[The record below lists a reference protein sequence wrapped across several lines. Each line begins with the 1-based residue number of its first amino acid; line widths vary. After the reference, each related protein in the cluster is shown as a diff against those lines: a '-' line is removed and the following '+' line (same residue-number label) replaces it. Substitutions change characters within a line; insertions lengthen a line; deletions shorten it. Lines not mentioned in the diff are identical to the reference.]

1 MLLLSTLSIIT
12 DPPSFTDI
20 SPVEIVVC
28 HMPKTTTVL
37 VVFFYINLYSKE
49 IPSKIRLYSSLSV
62 GIILITTG
70 LSLSALSLD
79 ASPIK

>member
-20 SPVEIVVC
+20 SHFEIVVC

-37 VVFFYINLYSKE
+37 VVFSYINLYSKE
-49 IPSKIRLYSSLSV
+49 ISSKIKLYSSLSV
-62 GIILITTG
+62 GIILITTE
-70 LSLSALSLD
+70 LSLSTLSLD

>member
-12 DPPSFTDI
+12 DLPSFTNI
-20 SPVEIVVC
+20 SPVEIVMC

-37 VVFFYINLYSKE
+37 AVFSYINLYSKE
-49 IPSKIRLYSSLSV
+49 IPSKIRLYSFLFV
-62 GIILITTG
+62 GRILITTE
-70 LSLSALSLD
+70 LSLSTLSLD